1 MNRKRFLST
10 GLAVLGA
17 GLLAGCGTVNRVMN
31 LVGFKGTRLA
41 WKEVLIVAAD
51 GANQNSAV
59 AVDIVLVEEESAIEK
74 LSALPAAKWF
84 ATRAD
89 MLKTFPGEF
98 RYRSWE
104 ITPGQTLRLPGS
116 VFGSPTVVTV
126 FVFADYLAPGEHR
139 MRVDQLQNG
148 IMVQLAARGFSVQPY
163 KVD

>member
-1 MNRKRFLST
+1 MNRKRFIQAA
-10 GLAVLGA
+10 LAGLGA

-31 LVGFKGTRLA
+31 LVGFAGTRLA
-41 WKEVLIVAAD
+41 WKEVVIAAAD

-59 AVDIVLVEEESAIEK
+59 AVDIVLVLEEAAIEK
-74 LSALPAAKWF
+74 LSALPASKWF

-89 MLKTFPGEF
+89 LLKTFPGQF
-98 RYRSWE
+98 SYKSWE
-104 ITPGQTLRLPGS
+104 ITPGQILRLPGS
-116 VFGSPTVVTV
+116 VFGSPNVLTV

-148 IMVQLAARGFSVQPY
+148 IMIQLAARGFTVQPH